1 MFGLEAGVFILL
13 IFCLLAACAFEFV
26 NGFHDTANAVA
37 TVIYTNSLKPAQAVI
52 WSGIC
57 NFIGV
62 FIGGIG
68 VAMGIVKLL
77 PVEAL
82 IDPDIYHNIALILS
96 LLFSA
101 IFWNLGTW
109 YLGLP
114 ASSSHTLIGSILGV
128 GFAYPFVQ
136 DTGQSAIDFSKA
148 MEIGASLIISPVF
161 GFSFTVLLMFIMK
174 KFMDNDA
181 IFKEPKKGKVP
192 PFWIRSILVLTCT
205 GVSVSHGANDGQK
218 GVGLIMLILIGIMP
232 AYFALNTAVPVN
244 LSLTHLSNLEHAFSL
259 VDTVDF
265 EVREGTLFHQAS
277 ECTRK
282 LYEIA
287 SGKRVTAELSPT
299 QKLEIRSLIL
309 KINKSTSVLL
319 KSPNLAMNQK
329 DRRLIAASLDGLKEH
344 TDYSPFWVT
353 LLISISLGLG
363 TTIGW
368 KRIVKTLG
376 EKIGKEHLTYAQG
389 ASSELVAAS
398 TIAVSTWLSLPV
410 STTHVL
416 SSGIAGSMVASKGVK
431 NLRKDTVTS
440 ILLAWLLTLPATI
453 LISGCL
459 FILFRAIL

>member
-1 MFGLEAGVFILL
+1 MFGLEASVFILL

-37 TVIYTNSLKPAQAVI
+37 TVIYTNSLRPAQAVI

-77 PVEAL
+77 PIEAL
-82 IDPDIYHNIALILS
+82 IDPDIFHNIALILA

-101 IFWNLGTW
+101 ILWNLGTW

-128 GFAYPFVQ
+128 GFAYPFVE
-136 DTGQSAIDFSKA
+136 DSGQTAVDFTKA
-148 MEIGASLIISPVF
+148 VEIGSSLIISPVF

-174 KFMDNDA
+174 KFLDNDA
-181 IFKEPKKGKVP
+181 LFKEPKKGKYP

-218 GVGLIMLILIGIMP
+218 GVGLMMLILIGIMP
-232 AYFALNTAVPVN
+232 AYFALNTAIPVN
-244 LSLTHLSNLEHAFSL
+244 VALPHLANLEHSL
-259 VDTVDF
+259 SRINPQDF
-265 EVREGTLFHQAS
+265 DEPEKKLLEQ
-277 ECTRK
+277 TRTNTMR
-282 LYEIA
+282 LAEIA
-287 SGKRVTAELSPT
+287 RDKRHSGDLNPAE
-299 QKLEIRSLIL
+299 KLEIRRLIL
-309 KINKSTSVLL
+309 KIDKHSNSLL
-319 KSPNLAMNQK
+319 KSQNLAMSRK
-329 DRRLIAASLDGLKEH
+329 DRNLMRASTDGLKKH
-344 TDYSPFWVT
+344 TDYSPFWIT

-398 TIAVSTWLSLPV
+398 TIALSTYLSLPV

-440 ILLAWLLTLPATI
+440 ILLAWILTLPATI

-459 FILFRAIL
+459 FILFRAVF

>member
-37 TVIYTNSLKPAQAVI
+37 TVIYTNSLKPMQAVI

-57 NFIGV
+57 NFTGV

-82 IDPDIYHNIALILS
+82 IDPDIYHNIALILA

-136 DTGQSAIDFSKA
+136 ETSQSAIDFSKA

-174 KFMDNDA
+174 KFLDNDA
-181 IFKEPKKGKVP
+181 IFKEPKKGRVP

-218 GVGLIMLILIGIMP
+218 GVGLMMLILIGIMP
-232 AYFALNTAVPVN
+232 AYFALNSVVPINV
-244 LSLTHLSNLEHAFSL
+244 SLPHLANLEHAFSR

-265 EVREGTLFHQAS
+265 DQRERTLFHQATES
-277 ECTRK
+277 ANK
-282 LYEIA
+282 LHDIA
-287 SGKRVTAELSPT
+287 ASKAITHELNPT
-299 QKLEIRSLIL
+299 QKLEVRSLIL
-309 KINKSTSVLL
+309 KINKSTSVIL

-329 DRRLIAASLDGLKEH
+329 DRKLIGTSLDGLKEH
-344 TDYSPFWVT
+344 TDYAPFWVT